1 MAEIPGSNGRS
12 QNGNGDTTTGAI
24 YDVIHT
30 MDGEGSAEAVTIP
43 TAPASS
49 AVSSENVRQKVAVDL
64 PAEHTNAD
72 LERRLVERG
81 VFGKRSINQ
90 RRVLGCLGCKL
101 ACQPG
106 DTGAVRSLEIAECL
120 DAENLSVRRVLG
132 RLTDAGFL
140 QTEKRPSTQRGTPP
154 DYFRFTERAVKY
166 SFRRRL
172 EAPAKCGLEEEGSSQ
187 TNTKAEA
194 LLVSEGV
201 FQTKGAALR
210 TVLGCLSCRLQ
221 KDEGVYPRGV
231 QRCSGLANSQ
241 PQLILQRLEG
251 AGILKAEHRTGV
263 ALGGHRTDYA
273 FTDTELAQK
282 VKEHLDIPE
291 YCGLEGKEDVNGST
305 EPK

>member
-1 MAEIPGSNGRS
+1 MTGEVPHQPGDD
-12 QNGNGDTTTGAI
+12 QTTGVI

-30 MDGEGSAEAVTIP
+30 MDGEGSAEVPAKGP
-43 TAPASS
+43 TAATPPPAP
-49 AVSSENVRQKVAVDL
+49 AENMRQKVAVDL

-72 LERRLVERG
+72 LEKRLVNKG

-101 ACQPG
+101 ACQPE

-132 RLTDAGFL
+132 RLTEAGFL
-140 QTEKRPSTQRGTPP
+140 RTEKRPSSQKGTPP
-154 DYFRFTERAVKY
+154 DYFLFTQRSVDF
-166 SFRRRL
+166 SFKRRL
-172 EAPAKCGLEEEGSSQ
+172 QAPATCGLEQESNRQ
-187 TNTKAEA
+187 PNAEA
-194 LLVSEGV
+194 ESLLVSEGV

-210 TVLGCLSCRLQ
+210 TVLGCLGCRLQ

-241 PQLILQRLEG
+241 PQLILQRLER
-251 AGILKAEHRTGV
+251 AGILEAEHRTGV
-263 ALGGHRTDYA
+263 AAGGHRTDYT
-273 FTDTELAQK
+273 FTDTELARK
-282 VKEHLDIPE
+282 VKKRLDVPE
-291 YCGLEGKEDVNGST
+291 YCGLEGKKDINGST